1 MPYANKPIVRVLEVT
16 SESVKFVIED
26 TDLAMANGLR
36 RVFISEVPTIAIDWV
51 RIITNSTVLHDEF
64 IAHRLGMIPLR
75 SDDVVEKLEYSRNC
89 ICEEFCEKCAVE
101 FELDVRFQE
110 DRDDKGAATR
120 QVTTRDLR
128 SHNMKVSCLCCA
140 TEYRYMVVLV
150 LTGGAYHDAG

>member
-51 RIITNSTVLHDEF
+51 RIISNSTVLHDEF

-75 SDDVVEKLEYSRNC
+75 SDDVVEKLEFSRNC
-89 ICEEFCEKCAVE
+89 PCGEFCEKCAVE

-128 SHNMKVSCLCCA
+128 SRNVKVSYC
-140 TEYRYMVVLV
+140 Y
-150 LTGGAYHDAG
+150 